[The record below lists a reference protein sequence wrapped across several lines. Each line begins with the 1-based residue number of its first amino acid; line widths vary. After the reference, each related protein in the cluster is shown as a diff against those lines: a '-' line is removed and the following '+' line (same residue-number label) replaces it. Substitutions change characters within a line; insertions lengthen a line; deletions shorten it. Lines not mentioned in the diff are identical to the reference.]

1 MPPLTDAVLRRVC
14 DVLAA
19 TSGGLTNKEI
29 ANLLQDAGIADP
41 TPRDAGPGTYVMVN
55 KRDRLHTALAEAQRQ
70 TGASNH
76 VVRFIRAAMHPARY
90 DDNPGLLAERRERIN
105 VALAFA
111 SLELREDNKMQR
123 VKPAATLSEA
133 QRRAR
138 QLQSIL
144 KDRGAHPRL
153 QAACVDEIA
162 DENYFHAVLEAA
174 KSLAEEIRQRTGS
187 RLDGV
192 PLVRETLQITNKDP
206 VPLLALNKLETQT
219 ERSRQQGLEAGVH
232 AIFSAARNPTAHEPK
247 VLSAMTEQDAVDLLT
262 QMSYLHRRLDE
273 CFYTGHLRDQ

>member
-1 MPPLTDAVLRRVC
+1 MPAPTRVPPLTDAVLRRVC

-29 ANLLQDAGIADP
+29 ANLLQDAGIPDP

-76 VVRFIRAAMHPARY
+76 VVWFIRAAMHPARY

-111 SLELREDNKMQR
+111 SLELREDNRMQR

-153 QAACVDEIA
+153 LAACVDEIA

-187 RLDGV
+187 RLDGRTAGARNAADHEQG
-192 PLVRETLQITNKDP
+192 PGSAAGAEQAGDSDRAIP
-206 VPLLALNKLETQT
+206 PARP
-219 ERSRQQGLEAGVH
+219 RSR
-232 AIFSAARNPTAHEPK
+232 SPR
-247 VLSAMTEQDAVDLLT
+247 DLLRRPK
-262 QMSYLHRRLDE
+262 SHRARAEGSVGNDRAG
-273 CFYTGHLRDQ
+273 CR